1 MFELPN
7 GKPVNEAITLEEGVL
22 QPFAHGVI
30 SSFSGRRK
38 TPYGHRLVRAGRVV
52 GYLCDGDK
60 KGVMLGGGEAKLALE
75 AFEAEQKVRHVAS
88 SYTISRLGAL
98 AEVVPEAFVH
108 QADRQGLKSSTNA
121 VERLLARDLSTVVKT
136 LADNMTVRGAMA
148 IDSGMLIDHAG
159 DLPGLG
165 EEERLASE
173 LHELMNG
180 MGTRSLHDG
189 WGMSGQSH
197 WTLHTESGALLLAQ
211 SGEISIAAWT
221 EKDANHA
228 RLLSAASVA
237 LEGDLVAAGA
247 HGSTLPKGFTLR
259 EGRGGPDAV
268 LSMLKAAMEE
278 EVTGH
283 VQSGSSSKAVSLILS
298 RGVPVAL
305 WAPSMDTEEAAMLA
319 LTEAK
324 RKVQLVRFPAGTI
337 VSANS
342 GTVEGFTLSGF
353 IGNLAT
359 VRTRSEARQASLK
372 AMLDDLLGFE
382 AGLETLRSE
391 RAKLKFNTGGAEVAE
406 ALPVMRDQAVSAVDA
421 GLRRKLE
428 KAEQSID
435 ALNLSL
441 IHI

>member
-1 MFELPN
+1 
-7 GKPVNEAITLEEGVL
+7 
-22 QPFAHGVI
+22 
-30 SSFSGRRK
+30 
-38 TPYGHRLVRAGRVV
+38 
-52 GYLCDGDK
+52 
-60 KGVMLGGGEAKLALE
+60 
-75 AFEAEQKVRHVAS
+75 
-88 SYTISRLGAL
+88 
-98 AEVVPEAFVH
+98 
-108 QADRQGLKSSTNA
+108 
-121 VERLLARDLSTVVKT
+121 
-136 LADNMTVRGAMA
+136 
-148 IDSGMLIDHAG
+148 
-159 DLPGLG
+159 
-165 EEERLASE
+165 
-173 LHELMNG
+173 
-180 MGTRSLHDG
+180 
-189 WGMSGQSH
+189 MSGQSH

-305 WAPSMDTEEAAMLA
+305 WAPSMDTEEEAMLA

-342 GTVEGFTLSGF
+342 GTVEGSPCLG
-353 IGNLAT
+353 
-359 VRTRSEARQASLK
+359 SL
-372 AMLDDLLGFE
+372 
-382 AGLETLRSE
+382 
-391 RAKLKFNTGGAEVAE
+391 
-406 ALPVMRDQAVSAVDA
+406 
-421 GLRRKLE
+421 
-428 KAEQSID
+428 
-435 ALNLSL
+435 
-441 IHI
+441 